1 MGVYKKEPIKDFED
15 YQIDTN
21 GVVYNKNGT
30 IKKVRKR
37 KDSGYLDTVLIDKNK
52 KKHCKRINRLVAI
65 QFIPNPDNL
74 PEVNHKDGNK
84 TNNNIDN
91 LEWCTSKYN
100 SEHSIK
106 ILKHGNMKK
115 IIGIDIDT
123 NEIIYR
129 FDSLADAGRFFSNG
143 KNYRPYQNSICK
155 VLKGLRRTYKNC
167 YWKYST

>member
-1 MGVYKKEPIKDFED
+1 MGVYKKEPIKGFED

-21 GVVYNKNGT
+21 GIVYNKNGT
-30 IKKVRKR
+30 IKKTRIR
-37 KDSGYLDTVLIDKNK
+37 KDTGYEDTVLVNK
-52 KKHCKRINRLVAI
+52 DGNIFCRKVHRLVAI

-74 PEVNHKDGNK
+74 PVVNHKDGNR
-84 TNNNIDN
+84 TNNNVDN
-91 LEWCTSKYN
+91 LEWCTPKYN

-106 ILKHGNMKK
+106 ILKHGTMKK

-143 KNYRPYQNSICK
+143 KNHRYYQNSICR

>member
-30 IKKVRKR
+30 IKKLRKR
-37 KDSGYLDTVLIDKNK
+37 KDNGYLDTILIDKNK

-84 TNNNIDN
+84 ANNNVDN
-91 LEWCTSKYN
+91 LEWCTPKYN

-106 ILKHGNMKK
+106 ILKHGKTWILWAVSSTVEPRSHK
-115 IIGIDIDT
+115 AIVVGSAPTRPT
-123 NEIIYR
+123 N
-129 FDSLADAGRFFSNG
+129 SLSPFA
-143 KNYRPYQNSICK
+143 
-155 VLKGLRRTYKNC
+155 
-167 YWKYST
+167 